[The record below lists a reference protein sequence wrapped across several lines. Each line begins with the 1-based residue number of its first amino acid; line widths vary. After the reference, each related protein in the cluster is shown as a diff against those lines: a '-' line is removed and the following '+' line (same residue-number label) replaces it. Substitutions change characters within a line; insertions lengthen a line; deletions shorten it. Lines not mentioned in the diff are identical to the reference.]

1 MAAKAESA
9 EKLKARVDELT
20 ADLARAERKTKALQ
34 EVGLALGSTLDL
46 DQLLE
51 LILKKITDLLD
62 ADRATLYLL
71 DEQRKR
77 LLSRIM
83 IGDEARAIELPVGEG
98 IAGHVAKVGRTVRV
112 KDAYR
117 DKRFNREW
125 DVVTGY
131 RTRSILAA
139 PMKNHVGRTIG
150 VIQVLNKRAD
160 EKTIERKS
168 KRDTTKRTSS
178 PPELRYGEFSQD
190 DEELLT
196 ALATQ
201 AAVSIDNSR
210 LFLSVIQKNMQLVD
224 TKEQLEHRVSDLKL
238 LFELESAMGRA
249 ATIEDLARAVVVEA
263 ARACQA
269 RAGGLLVDEGE
280 GGVWLYFVDV
290 SNRPSVR
297 NVGTASPSGD
307 RSAEEEA
314 TIEVKRVPV
323 KRGEG
328 ILGWAMAH
336 NQAASVG
343 HFVPPAGAAGRMSPP
358 HALPPIGG
366 TGATTTAVAAPLASD
381 LSPASLVS
389 TTPFEA
395 RSSSHDVRPHAPRAA
410 RPSSPHAERPSSP
423 HAARPSSPHDA
434 RPSSPH
440 EAQAPA
446 PHDDHELVPPISRH
460 RTVVAG
466 VPIASAIAVP
476 LEGAEETA
484 IGGIALYNSKKPLGF
499 TQDDRSLL
507 RLVSANATTALQL
520 FRSRIEQEKSER
532 LSAIGRLIS
541 GVMHDMRT
549 PLTVISGYV
558 QLMTNAKD
566 EATRNEYQRVV
577 LKQFDAISA
586 MQREVLEFAR
596 GERSILLR
604 KVYLTKF
611 FGDLE
616 TQLRQELASRAGD
629 GSRAGQVQLVL
640 ELLDRSTARFDEAKI
655 TRCLHNLV
663 RNAYEAMGEG
673 GGTVTV
679 RVLREGTDLVI
690 TVADTGRG
698 IPEEIKG
705 RLFQSFVT
713 AGKRGGTGLGLAIV
727 KKIVDEHQGTITVD
741 STDHGATFTLRLP
754 QEDTTRPS
762 SSADLGKTAS

>member
-1 MAAKAESA
+1 MPWDIACAKSGAVRVTVAAVPAKAESSA
-9 EKLKARVDELT
+9 TKLKARIAELT
-20 ADLARAERKTKALQ
+20 AELARAERKTKALQ

-125 DVVTGY
+125 DMVTGY

-168 KRDTTKRTSS
+168 KRDPNKRTSS
-178 PPELRYGEFSQD
+178 PPELRYGEFSND

-269 RAGGLLVDEGE
+269 RAGALLVDEGE
-280 GGVWLYFVDV
+280 GGVWLYFVDAT
-290 SNRPSVR
+290 NRPSVR
-297 NVGTASPSGD
+297 SG
-307 RSAEEEA
+307 EEEA

-328 ILGWAMAH
+328 ILGWTNANNLLH
-336 NQAASVG
+336 
-343 HFVPPAGAAGRMSPP
+343 VPARAPA
-358 HALPPIGG
+358 ALPP
-366 TGATTTAVAAPLASD
+366 A
-381 LSPASLVS
+381 S
-389 TTPFEA
+389 TTPVANGEGPTLPPPA
-395 RSSSHDVRPHAPRAA
+395 SREPRSSGARDVPTGAHERPALANDKPSGAHDKP
-410 RPSSPHAERPSSP
+410 PSGTFERPSL
-423 HAARPSSPHDA
+423 AQLD
-434 RPSSPH
+434 H
-440 EAQAPA
+440 EPA
-446 PHDDHELVPPISRH
+446 PSRQRPII
-460 RTVVAG
+460 AG
-466 VPIASAIAVP
+466 VPISSAIAVP

-484 IGGIALYNSKKPLGF
+484 IGAIALYNSKKPLGF
-499 TQDDRSLL
+499 TQDDRALL

-566 EATRNEYQRVV
+566 EATRTEYQRVV
-577 LKQFDAISA
+577 LKQFDAIAA

-604 KVYLTKF
+604 KVYLTKY

-616 TQLRQELASRAGD
+616 AQLRQELASRAGD
-629 GSRAGQVQLVL
+629 GSRAGQVELTL

-663 RNAYEAMGEG
+663 RNAYEAMGAEG
-673 GGTVTV
+673 GKVTV
-679 RVLREGTDLVI
+679 RVLRDGPDLVI
-690 TVADTGRG
+690 TVADTGHG
-698 IPEEIKG
+698 IPEEIRG
-705 RLFQSFVT
+705 RLFQTFVT
-713 AGKRGGTGLGLAIV
+713 AGKKGGTGLGLAIV

-741 STDHGATFTLRLP
+741 STDHGATFLIRLP
-754 QEDTTRPS
+754 QEEGARQTGRPPAEVGK
-762 SSADLGKTAS
+762 SAS